1 MEITITADKPDI
13 TIHPGSLEAE
23 VVQNIRMIL
32 TTVKG
37 TLPLDRNFGL
47 SPRVIDTPIER
58 AKALVVKE
66 IHEQVNRY
74 ESRARIVQAG
84 FSGDNAT
91 SSDGRLL
98 PWVIV
103 RIADE

>member
-1 MEITITADKPDI
+1 MDI
-13 TIHPGSLEAE
+13 TVSSDREDIVIHPDSLEAE

-37 TLPLDRNFGL
+37 TLPLDRDFGL
-47 SPRVIDTPIER
+47 SPRIVDTPIER
-58 AKALVVKE
+58 ARALVIKE

-74 ESRARIVQAG
+74 EPRARIVQAG

-91 SSDGRLL
+91 SSDGHLL

>member
-1 MEITITADKPDI
+1 MEITINADKPDI
-13 TIHPGSLEAE
+13 IIHPATLEAE
-23 VVQNIRMIL
+23 ITQNIRMIL

-47 SPRVIDTPIER
+47 SPRIIDTPIER
-58 AKALVVKE
+58 ARALVVKE

-74 ESRARIVQAG
+74 EPRARIVQAG
-84 FSGDNAT
+84 FAGDNAT
-91 SSDGRLL
+91 SSDGQLL
-98 PWVIV
+98 PWVMV

>member
-1 MEITITADKPDI
+1 MEITVSGDRQDI
-13 TIHPGSLEAE
+13 IIHPGSLEAE
-23 VVQNIRMIL
+23 VTQNIRMIL

-47 SPRVIDTPIER
+47 SPRIIDAPIER
-58 AKALVVKE
+58 AKALAVKE

-74 ESRARIVQAG
+74 EPRACIVQAG
-84 FSGDNAT
+84 FSGDSAT
-91 SSDGRLL
+91 SLDGRLW

-103 RIADE
+103 RIANE